1 MGIPSMKS
9 VRAHARLTALAI
21 STVAS
26 VEAFAAPRA
35 FIGDSGSG
43 WDTTSA
49 VSARA
54 SNEHTGGSRLTV
66 DAINGAGID
75 ASGDSHNNT
84 PGDMWMSLDPAGPD
98 RFGVSPGGHWIE
110 FAFDQSYELSEMW
123 IWNYAEG
130 QSVGYMWSAQGI
142 KNARI
147 EYTNVDGPCEGGS
160 TNPTDWTEIFSGDF
174 DVYDPGQ
181 PRTPNII
188 VDFGGAVAKY
198 VLITTTTDTMDL
210 NWVCEKVPS
219 SCPNDDAGLSE
230 VRFYGAAPLVSHT
243 RIDAANNAIVFEFP
257 STEGSIYRLQKASGP
272 TLPSWT
278 GTGAYVVGS
287 GSTMQFSDLLGG
299 GAAQIYRLAVE

>member
-1 MGIPSMKS
+1 MKS
-9 VRAHARLTALAI
+9 VRARARLTALAI

-26 VEAFAAPRA
+26 VEAFAAPRG
-35 FIGDSGSG
+35 FIGDTGTG
-43 WDTTSA
+43 WDTTAA

-54 SNEHTGGSRLTV
+54 SSEHTGGSRLIA

-84 PGDMWMSLDPAGPD
+84 PGDMWLGLDPAGPD

-110 FAFDQSYELSEMW
+110 FAFDQSYALTEMW

-130 QSVGYMWSAQGI
+130 QSAGYMWSAQGI

-147 EYTNVDGPCEGGS
+147 EYTNVDGPCGWGS
-160 TNPTDWTEIFSGDF
+160 MNPSDWTEIFSGDF

-181 PRTPNII
+181 ARTPNII
-188 VDFGGAVAKY
+188 ADFGGSSAKY
-198 VLITTTTDTMDL
+198 VLITTTPDTTNL
-210 NWVCEKVPS
+210 NWVCEKIPS
-219 SCPNDDAGLSE
+219 SCPNDDTGLSE
-230 VRFYGAAPLVSHT
+230 VRFYGTQSLVGHT
-243 RIDAANNAIVFEFP
+243 LIDAVDAIVLKFP
-257 STEGSIYRLQKASGP
+257 STEGSTYRLQKTPSP

-287 GSTMQFSDLLGG
+287 GSTMQFSDLLV
-299 GAAQIYRLAVE
+299 GAAQFYRLTVE

>member
-1 MGIPSMKS
+1 MKA
-9 VRAHARLTALAI
+9 VWAHAGLSALAMA
-21 STVAS
+21 TVAA
-26 VEAFAAPRA
+26 VEASAAPRE
-35 FIGDSGSG
+35 FIGDTGSG

-54 SNEHTGGSRLTV
+54 GSEHTGGSRLTV
-66 DAINGAGID
+66 DAINGSGID

-84 PGDMWMSLDPAGPD
+84 PGDMWMGLDPAGPD

-110 FAFDQSYELSEMW
+110 FAFDRSYALTEMW

-130 QSVGYMWSAQGI
+130 QSSGYQWSAQGI

-147 EYTNVDGPCEGGS
+147 EYTDVDGPCGWGS
-160 TNPTDWTEIFSGDF
+160 TNPSDWTEVFSGDF

-188 VDFGGAVAKY
+188 VDFGGTVAKY
-198 VLITTTTDTMDL
+198 VLITTTNDTMNL
-210 NWVCEKVPS
+210 NWVCEKLPT

-230 VRFYGAAPLVSHT
+230 VRFYGAPPLVSHT
-243 RIDAANNAIVFEFP
+243 RIDAANAIVLEFP
-257 STEGSIYRLQKASGP
+257 SMAGRTYRLQKASSP

-278 GTGAYVVGS
+278 GTGTHVVGS
-287 GSTMQFSDLLGG
+287 GSTMQFSDLLG
-299 GAAQIYRLAVE
+299 AAAGQIYRLTEE